1 MYFDDLEFFSSF
13 TGTISSFFSSKK
25 LFFMPEK
32 RELAI
37 VGLASSESQPGNYV
51 LILEDLDQQRRIP
64 IIIGMPE
71 AQSIAIAMEQMQ
83 PARPLTHD
91 LLKSV
96 IETLGGTLK
105 EVVIHQFTDNVF
117 HARLVLESSNGTI
130 IETDARTSDAIAL
143 AIRCSVPIYSFDK
156 VILEVGMLA
165 HTLAAA
171 PAKASFDEYSLAE
184 LEALLES
191 VVAEEDYESASK
203 IRDYIEQ
210 RKSGG

>member
-1 MYFDDLEFFSSF
+1 
-13 TGTISSFFSSKK
+13 
-25 LFFMPEK
+25 MPEK
-32 RELAI
+32 RELTI
-37 VGLASSESQPGNYV
+37 VELASSESQPGNYV

-105 EVVIHQFTDNVF
+105 EVVIHHFTDNVF
-117 HARLVLESSNGTI
+117 HACLVLESSNGTI

-165 HTLAAA
+165 HTLAVT
-171 PAKASFDEYSLAE
+171 PAKASFEEYSLAE
-184 LEALLES
+184 LEAMLKN

-203 IRDYIEQ
+203 IRDHIEK
-210 RKSGG
+210 RKSGA